1 MPRRGRCWSCGSVPP
16 ALPGREA
23 QNNTPYSGILA
34 TVELRRSLANT
45 EERDGVDTRHA
56 DTFAT
61 GEHWHDLDPII
72 HNDSLYLEE

>member
-1 MPRRGRCWSCGSVPP
+1 VADAGRVGAYPLRCQGERPRTIP
-16 ALPGREA
+16 
-23 QNNTPYSGILA
+23 PYSGILA

-61 GEHWHDLDPII
+61 G
-72 HNDSLYLEE
+72 